1 MQKELSQEF
10 DQLDIQLLGVNHTGH
25 EIGNENFTN
34 GVDLPWLGDLDANED
49 GVSDTWDSWNVD
61 SRDVVI
67 LDGQNHAVATYNLT
81 THDISESENYA
92 ELKDLLVTIASSEQE
107 TGTIGGHVYFDVNQ
121 NGSFD
126 SNETPLSGV
135 TIQLTGTAASGDSV
149 DQSMQTLPNGS
160 FSFQGL
166 SAGSYSII
174 ELQPTMTIDGQE
186 TTSIESASI
195 GEDQFSMELGVGEDA
210 MGFLFAER
218 GRQVDSISLS
228 DFLASTPTD
237 GIVLATNFSAT
248 QWYCLLGDWQQF
260 QSTDIAIGVV
270 GNGDSN
276 STTTQFD
283 LTFRDVHGHRHEGQF
298 TSDMPQVTVFDRQN
312 NSAVMRISGDL
323 IDMTA
328 QEENDDEQ
336 GDESPAEGESTGV
349 TGREEYRNSRNW
361 PDEVDLLMQAAGP
374 DENDLLS
381 WS

>member
-1 MQKELSQEF
+1 
-10 DQLDIQLLGVNHTGH
+10 
-25 EIGNENFTN
+25 
-34 GVDLPWLGDLDANED
+34 
-49 GVSDTWDSWNVD
+49 
-61 SRDVVI
+61 
-67 LDGQNHAVATYNLT
+67 
-81 THDISESENYA
+81 
-92 ELKDLLVTIASSEQE
+92 
-107 TGTIGGHVYFDVNQ
+107 
-121 NGSFD
+121 
-126 SNETPLSGV
+126 
-135 TIQLTGTAASGDSV
+135 
-149 DQSMQTLPNGS
+149 
-160 FSFQGL
+160 
-166 SAGSYSII
+166 
-174 ELQPTMTIDGQE
+174 MTIDGQE

-195 GEDQFSMELGVGEDA
+195 GEDQFSLELGVGEDA

-260 QSTDIAIGVV
+260 QSADIAIGVV
-270 GNGDSN
+270 SSGDSN

-298 TSDMPQVTVFDRQN
+298 SSDMPQVTVFDRQD
-312 NSAVMRISGDL
+312 NSALVRISGDL

-336 GDESPAEGESTGV
+336 GDESPAEGESTSV

-374 DENDLLS
+374 DENNLLS
-381 WS
+381 LS